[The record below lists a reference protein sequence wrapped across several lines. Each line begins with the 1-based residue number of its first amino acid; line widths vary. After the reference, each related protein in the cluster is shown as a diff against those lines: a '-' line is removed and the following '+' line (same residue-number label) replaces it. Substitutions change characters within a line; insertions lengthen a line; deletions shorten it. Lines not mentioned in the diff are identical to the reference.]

1 MLVPEVQ
8 ENTDLGNDECKE
20 ESTGAR
26 RAVNKGSDQDNNDT
40 QPGETQYP
48 SQRYCLFSDTV
59 ASQPGFC
66 GEDQLGRVK
75 KTTQGEQH

>member
-48 SQRYCLFSDTV
+48 SQRRL
-59 ASQPGFC
+59 
-66 GEDQLGRVK
+66 LW
-75 KTTQGEQH
+75 